1 MYKDKQILGCIS
13 DSKYASYDNTGTG
26 LSATNAQDAI
36 TELNGKLRN
45 ECLTYNKEFDY
56 FGFIYNGEWKN
67 ILYAGLQRKFLYN
80 KGDECAVLS
89 GGWGTY
95 TSGGTVTKNDNC
107 MVIYVGNNSSYRA
120 NAYTNNYIDLT
131 NYNKLIITAD
141 TLVTGYKAIQLI
153 NPSGTITE
161 LKSVYGN
168 ASYSKDN
175 PIELNISNYNGEYRI
190 QFYAAAYN
198 GADKFTI
205 YSVELV

>member
-1 MYKDKQILGCIS
+1 MADLKTNYVDDVLDTTKNQLRKYQQIQNDDGTVSFVDVTEYTQLGTSFGAKDIN
-13 DSKYASYDNTGTG
+13 D
-26 LSATNAQDAI
+26 TNAAI
-36 TELNGKLRN
+36 NDVNGKLRN
-45 ECLTYNKEFDY
+45 ECLT
-56 FGFIYNGEWKN
+56 
-67 ILYAGLQRKFLYN
+67 YN

-107 MVIYVGNNSSYRA
+107 MVIYVGNNQSYRA

>member
-1 MYKDKQILGCIS
+1 MDKLII
-13 DSKYASYDNTGTG
+13 
-26 LSATNAQDAI
+26 
-36 TELNGKLRN
+36 NGKLRN